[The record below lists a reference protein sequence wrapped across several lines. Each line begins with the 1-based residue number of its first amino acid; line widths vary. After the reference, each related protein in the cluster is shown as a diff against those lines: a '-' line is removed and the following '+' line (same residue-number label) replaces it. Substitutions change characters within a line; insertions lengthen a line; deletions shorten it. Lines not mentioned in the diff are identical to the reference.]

1 MVSWQAHSDNQERS
15 TVRARTGMALLV
27 QKFGG
32 TSVGSVERLQVV
44 ARRIAASREEG
55 HDLVIVVSAMG
66 HTTDEL
72 TGLARAITTTPPQRE
87 MDMLLATGEQVSI
100 ALLAMALQAIG
111 VPAVSMTGAQVGI
124 VTESSYGRARI
135 LEVRTDRIERLLE
148 EGQVVVVAGFQG
160 TSSGSAGTPE
170 ITTLGRGGSDTSA
183 VALAAALSASVCEIY
198 TDVPGVLTTDPRKV
212 ADAQLM
218 EQVSC
223 DEMLELA
230 SLGAS
235 VLHPRAVE
243 IARNYGVPLVVRSS
257 WSEAPG
263 TLLTSGPPRPI
274 GSGGLEL
281 GRPVDG
287 ADLEEH
293 QAVLALTR
301 VPDRPG
307 VAALLFEAL
316 SAAGLNVDLI
326 VQSTHDGTTN
336 DIAFTVAADQLEASL
351 AVCRN
356 LLGDLQADD
365 TALSSEPGLAKLSI
379 SGAGIMGRPGI
390 AARLFDTL
398 ARYGINLRMIATSE
412 VKVSCLVDGS
422 QGHRALRAAAEVF
435 ELQEHQLRHNP
446 LPCKV
451 NDPAVRGVAL
461 DRDQAQVAVRQVPDR
476 PGTAAAVCRSLAD
489 AGISLDTIVQ
499 SERTRGE
506 GPSRSRDMSFTLRR
520 EDLARARQAL
530 QPLLLQ
536 WPAASFEQGS
546 AIARVSAVGAGMPCT
561 PGTAGRMF
569 RALAAAGINIEMIA
583 TSEIRTSCV
592 VAEEDGV
599 KALQAVHA
607 CFALGGEAH
616 HQAEGSEAA
625 TSHDAALPAGA

>member
-1 MVSWQAHSDNQERS
+1 
-15 TVRARTGMALLV
+15 MALLV

-32 TSVGSVERLQVV
+32 TSVGSVERIQAV
-44 ARRIAASREEG
+44 AQRIAASREQG

-72 TGLARAITTTPPQRE
+72 TALARALCPEPPQRE

-100 ALLAMALQAIG
+100 ALLAMALHSIG
-111 VPAVSMTGAQVGI
+111 VPAVSMTGPQVGI
-124 VTESSYGRARI
+124 VTESAHGRARI
-135 LEVRTDRIERLLE
+135 LEVRTERLRKRLE

-183 VALAAALSASVCEIY
+183 VALAAALGADACEIY
-198 TDVPGVLTTDPRKV
+198 TDVPGVLTTDPRQV
-212 ADAQLM
+212 SDAQLM
-218 EQVSC
+218 EEVSC
-223 DEMLELA
+223 NEMLELA
-230 SLGAS
+230 SLGAA

-257 WSEAPG
+257 WSDAPG
-263 TLLTSGPPRPI
+263 TRLTSGMPRPI
-274 GSGGLEL
+274 GSEGLEL

-287 ADLEEH
+287 ADLENQ

-301 VPDRPG
+301 VPDHPG

-326 VQSTHDGTTN
+326 VQATHVGASN
-336 DIAFTVAADQLEASL
+336 DIAFTLSESQLEAAREVCRGLLQEL
-351 AVCRN
+351 AVEES
-356 LLGDLQADD
+356 
-365 TALSSEPGLAKLSI
+365 ALSTQAGLAKLSI

-412 VKVSCLVDGS
+412 VKVSCLVEGS
-422 QGHRALRAAAEVF
+422 QGARALRAAAEVF
-435 ELQEHQLRHNP
+435 ELQDYQLRQNP
-446 LPCKV
+446 LPCDV
-451 NDPAVRGVAL
+451 SDPAVRGVAL
-461 DRDQAQVAVRQVPDR
+461 DRNQAQVVVRQVPDR
-476 PGTAAAVCRSLAD
+476 PGTAAAVCRALAD

-499 SERTRGE
+499 SERTHGS
-506 GPSRSRDMSFTLRR
+506 GPQLSRDMSFTLRR
-520 EDLARARQAL
+520 DDLNRARGAL
-530 QPLLLQ
+530 QPVLAP
-536 WPAASFEQGS
+536 WPKARFEEGL
-546 AIARVSAVGAGMPCT
+546 AIARVSAVGSGMPCT
-561 PGTAGRMF
+561 PGTAARMF
-569 RALAAAGINIEMIA
+569 RALAEAGVNIEMIA

-592 VAEEDGV
+592 VAEADGV

-607 CFALGGEAH
+607 CFQLGGH
-616 HQAEGSEAA
+616 
-625 TSHDAALPAGA
+625 TSSVLGAMA